1 MAGETNYLTVDYV
14 CAKLD
19 QAFVLAL
26 FDAVDVAA
34 LATNAGFLNT
44 CYDASAVISLA
55 ISSAGYVAPTTATAT
70 TPTQKYINLAA
81 LGEMVMQAYPKARK
95 RVRMPE
101 GYEQHGIEATAMMV
115 ARKEIMAGEM
125 DLDLPLANIEGA
137 LGGISATSTSDSPTL
152 FHRSDFQ

>member
-1 MAGETNYLTVDYV
+1 MAGEVNYLSVDYV

-55 ISSAGYVAPTTATAT
+55 ITSAGYVAPTTGTAT

-95 RVRMPE
+95 RVRLPE
-101 GYEQHGIEATAMMV
+101 GYEDAAWMA
-115 ARKEIMAGEM
+115 ARKEILDGDME
-125 DLDLPLANIEGA
+125 LDLPSSSDGA
-137 LGGISATSTSDSPTL
+137 THGGITATSTSDSPTI
-152 FHRSDFQ
+152 FHRSDFE